1 MQSLNINMRWKA
13 IEGINLVVLRLI
25 LIAGLARF
33 YSSSEVGTY
42 YFFTTILFFASGIS
56 GFWPI
61 LMVTA
66 RDLIQKDAAHTKQSL
81 SNALALSTAWCL
93 ILWTITLVAFFL
105 SREAFPDG
113 WQALAPITLLCIGI
127 PARASSALLLAK
139 DRIPLLSML
148 NISADILTT
157 GLVILAA
164 FFGAPIWIPITL
176 IAIYYPII
184 GAAEWIT
191 SKARPEL
198 KLSLI
203 NLPALK
209 ALVIAIIPLIVMN
222 LATRLYCKID
232 VMLIEFYQGRA
243 ELGLYTVA
251 YEFLDNLLVIS
262 NLLIGA
268 IFPSA
273 QKLIKEDKKLFLPV
287 YKHSLITLF
296 KWLGPIALMVAIFSR
311 PILEHGFGTE
321 YGASAPTLSLLMLAA
336 VLAWLNAPSGT
347 IFLALNRQSLYM
359 WGTLI
364 SLIVNLILNIILL
377 PIMGTIGA
385 AIATVVT
392 ELALLAWSLTFIKKH
407 LL

>member
-1 MQSLNINMRWKA
+1 MEALTTNMRWKA
-13 IEGINLVVLRLI
+13 IEGVNLVALRLV
-25 LIAGLARF
+25 LIAGLTRF

-66 RDLIQKDAAHTKQSL
+66 RDLIQKDSAHTKQRI
-81 SNALALSTAWCL
+81 SNAFALSAVWCL
-93 ILWTITLVAFFL
+93 TLWVITLVTWIL
-105 SREAFPDG
+105 TREAFPDG
-113 WQALAPITLLCIGI
+113 WQALAPLTLLCIGI
-127 PARASSALLLAK
+127 PGRSSSALLLAK
-139 DRIPLLSML
+139 DKIPLLSGL
-148 NISADILTT
+148 NIGADILTT
-157 GLVILAA
+157 SLVILAA
-164 FFGAPIWIPITL
+164 FMKAPIWVPITL
-176 IAIYYPII
+176 IASYYPII
-184 GAAEWIT
+184 GLVEWIT
-191 SKARPEL
+191 SKARPEI
-198 KLSLI
+198 KLSLV
-203 NLPALK
+203 NLPALR
-209 ALVIAIIPLIVMN
+209 ALILAIIPLIVMS

-273 QKLIKEDKKLFLPV
+273 QKLIKENKKLFLPI

-296 KWLGPIALMVAIFSR
+296 KWLGPPALIIGIFSQ
-311 PILEHGFGTE
+311 PILEHGFGAE
-321 YGASAPTLSLLMLAA
+321 YGASAPTLALLMLAA
-336 VLAWLNAPSGT
+336 ILAWLNAPSGT

-364 SLIVNLILNIILL
+364 SLLVNLLLNIILL
-377 PIMGTIGA
+377 PTIGTIGA
-385 AIATVVT
+385 AIATVLT
-392 ELALLAWSLTFIKKH
+392 ELALLSWSLTLIKKH